1 MTDHK
6 PWTFLPFEAE
16 ESKVWTVFDDN
27 VARIVAVFYDKTE
40 LDDYLAWRNRKQ
52 AKRSAKAERKAARKA
67 MKLRQEHHRAI
78 ADTIAG
84 RATSNPVIQGGT
96 GGTGSGGP
104 SWYSWNSWNTSR

>member
-16 ESKVWTVFDDN
+16 ESKFWTVFDDN
-27 VARIVAVFYDKTE
+27 VARIVAVFCDKTE

-84 RATSNPVIQGGT
+84 SGTGGT
-96 GGTGSGGP
+96 GGTGGIGSGGSP
-104 SWYSWNSWNTSR
+104 WYSWNSSWR